1 VRAALAALLVAAL
14 TPARG
19 LAQAAAATPAPQSS
33 SFAILPRPDSI
44 APGPGSWLPPARIR
58 IAVASRSR
66 RLDEIAAYLRQVL
79 ARASRRPVT
88 VAHGAPRRGDV
99 ALALDPRAGA
109 GPEAYVLAVSSSGVR
124 IAAPASEGV
133 LWGVQTLRQLLPV
146 PGGDSSAA
154 ARRRAA
160 AAAWT
165 VPAVVIRDAPR
176 FGWRG
181 SLLDAGRHFFP
192 VPFVERFVDLLS
204 RHKLNVLHWHLTED
218 QGWRLE
224 DPDWPRLTSVGAWR
238 TEADGSRYGGF
249 YTRRDVREVVEYA
262 RLRGVTVVPEIE
274 MPGHSVAAIAS
285 YPWLGCTQD
294 SIPVANRWGVFPD
307 VYCPL
312 GNTFGFLDD
321 VLGQVAALFPS
332 RFVHVGGDEVPK
344 DRWKACAACQALMR
358 EEGLRDEEALQG
370 WFTGRIGALLAA
382 RGRRL
387 VGWDEI
393 TSAPLP
399 ADAVVEVWRD
409 TATIARVA
417 QQGHDVI
424 AAPGAYTYFDHSQ
437 SDLTLARAYAFD
449 PVPASFTPAMAARV
463 LGGEAPLWSERI
475 TTANFDL
482 MAFPRLLAFAEAMW
496 SRGPRDLA
504 DFRRRLAAT
513 GVRLAADGVAFG
525 PEDRDVLRMTPVY
538 DSVAGRVA
546 MRVAAGVPGVEVR
559 FTRDGTAPAPGSPVY
574 ADSTAVDSAG
584 TARFQGFYRGQPL
597 GDGRT
602 ITMAPSLA
610 RGRPYTLVAPPSPR
624 YPGTG
629 PRTLTDGAAGSLDFS
644 DGLWQGWQGVD
655 LDATIDLGSVR
666 PVTAVEGSFQQTTES
681 WILLPRGFTV
691 WLSDDGAAWRP
702 AGTAASD
709 QGPQRMDPFLYTL
722 AVTAPPGSTARWIRV
737 RAANPGPLP
746 AWHPGAGKPSW
757 IFCDEVRVR

>member
-1 VRAALAALLVAAL
+1 MTPRRAPALACAALL
-14 TPARG
+14 
-19 LAQAAAATPAPQSS
+19 AAAGPAFGQIS
-33 SFAILPRPDSI
+33 ILPRPDSI
-44 APGPGSWLPPARIR
+44 APGAGAWALPARLR
-58 IAVASRSR
+58 VVAPASSR
-66 RLDEIAAYLRQVL
+66 RLGEIAAYLRAVL
-79 ARASRRPVT
+79 ARETGRPVT
-88 VAHGAPRRGDV
+88 VGRRARRRGDV
-99 ALALDPRAGA
+99 ALAIDPAAGA
-109 GPEAYVLAVSSSGVR
+109 GPEAYTLAVSPAGIR
-124 IAAPASEGV
+124 IAAPAPEGV
-133 LWGVQTLRQLLPV
+133 LWGVQTLRQLLPP
-146 PGGDSSAA
+146 PGPARTGD
-154 ARRRAA
+154 RPRAPA
-160 AAAWT
+160 I
-165 VPAVVIRDAPR
+165 PAVTIRDAPR

-192 VPFVERFVDLLS
+192 VPFVERFVDLMS
-204 RHKLNVLHWHLTED
+204 RFKLDVLHWHITDD

-224 DPDWPRLTSVGAWR
+224 MPDWPRLTSVGAWR
-238 TEADGSRYGGF
+238 TEGDGSRYGGF

-262 RLRGVTVVPEIE
+262 RLRGVTVMPEIE

-321 VLGQVAALFPS
+321 VLGRVADLFPS
-332 RFVHVGGDEVPK
+332 RYVHVGGDEVPK
-344 DRWKACAACQALMR
+344 DRWRACAACQALMR
-358 EEGLRDEEALQG
+358 AEGLRDEEALQG
-370 WFTGRIGALLAA
+370 WFTGRVGTLLAA
-382 RGRRL
+382 HGRRL

-399 ADAVVEVWRD
+399 PDAVVEVWRD

-417 QQGHDVI
+417 QQGHDVV
-424 AAPGAYTYFDHSQ
+424 AAPGYYTYLDHSQ
-437 SDLTLARAYAFD
+437 ADLTLARAYAFD
-449 PVPASFTPAMAARV
+449 PVPPSFTPAMAARV

-513 GVRLAADGVAFG
+513 GERLAADGVAFG

-538 DSVAGRVA
+538 DSVAGRFT
-546 MRVAAGVPGVEVR
+546 MRVAAGVAGVEVR
-559 FTRDGTAPAPGSPVY
+559 WTRDGSAPAPASALY
-574 ADSTAVDSAG
+574 ADSTAFDSG

-602 ITMAPSLA
+602 IATAPSLA
-610 RGRPYTLVAPPSPR
+610 RGHPYALATPPSPR

-629 PRTLTDGAAGSLDFS
+629 PRDLTDGALGSLDFT
-644 DGLWQGWQGVD
+644 DGLWQGWQGAD
-655 LDATIDLGSVR
+655 LEAVIDLGR
-666 PVTAVEGSFQQTTES
+666 PTAIAAVEGSFQQTAES
-681 WILLPRGFTV
+681 WILLPRDFSV

-709 QGPQRMDPFLYTL
+709 QPATRMDPFLYRL
-722 AVTAPPGSTARWIRV
+722 RVAAPAGSVARWVRV
-737 RAANPGPLP
+737 RATNPGPLP
-746 AWHPGAGKPSW
+746 PWHPGAGKPSW
-757 IFCDEVRVR
+757 IFCDEILVR